1 MRSGR
6 FARFLR
12 TLILALAALAISSAA
27 AWAQDRMPRLP
38 ADRQTDA
45 QKNAAAVVAP
55 KGDLPV
61 YLVPF
66 LRSPEVMLR
75 VNALGDYV
83 VRAKTALSRKQSEL
97 VILLV
102 IRDWSQH
109 YMWSNHYQA
118 AIRAGVAAEVADA
131 IGDGRRP
138 ERLADDERALY
149 DFCTELQQHR
159 SVSDATYARMVA
171 TFGEAGVVD
180 TLGLAGYYTVLS
192 MTFNTTRTPITEGGA
207 VLKSWPNY

>member
-12 TLILALAALAISSAA
+12 TLILAFAFAISSTAA
-27 AWAQDRMPRLP
+27 RAQDRMPRLP
-38 ADRQTDA
+38 AEKLTDA

-83 VRAKTALSRKQSEL
+83 VRAKTALSKKQSEL

-102 IRDWSQH
+102 IRDWTQH

-118 AIRAGVAAEVADA
+118 AIRAGMSAETADA

-138 ERLADDERALY
+138 E
-149 DFCTELQQHR
+149 
-159 SVSDATYARMVA
+159 
-171 TFGEAGVVD
+171 
-180 TLGLAGYYTVLS
+180 
-192 MTFNTTRTPITEGGA
+192 
-207 VLKSWPNY
+207 